1 MNTKKKIILY
11 LLLTAGAALM
21 LSPLL
26 WMVSTS
32 LKDPA
37 NVMKMPP
44 EWIPDPVRIEN
55 YSEACQAIPMGRFYL
70 NSLFIAITVTV
81 CQVMTS
87 AMSAYAFARMK
98 FPLRDKMFF
107 GYLATL
113 MIPATITMI
122 PVFILLQQLGWID
135 SYKALIIP
143 GIFSAYGTFML
154 RQFFMTIPV
163 DLENAAKIDGCGH
176 FRIFFNIVLPL
187 SKPALATL
195 TVFTFMGNWRSFIW
209 PLIVTQSIEK
219 KTLPVGLTAF
229 QGQYSGD
236 WHLLMAASVV
246 AIVPVVI
253 VFIFNQKHFV
263 KGIKLSGFGGT

>member
-1 MNTKKKIILY
+1 
-11 LLLTAGAALM
+11 M
-21 LSPLL
+21 LAPLF
-26 WMVSTS
+26 WMISTS

-37 NVMKMPP
+37 DVMKIPP
-44 EWIPDPVRIEN
+44 KWIPLPVCPQN
-55 YSEACQAIPMGRFYL
+55 YTEACQSIPMGRFYL

-81 CQVMTS
+81 CQVATS
-87 AMSAYAFARMK
+87 AMAAYAFARMK
-98 FPLRDKMFF
+98 FPLRDKLFF

-113 MIPATITMI
+113 MIPATVTMI
-122 PVFILLQQLGWID
+122 PVFILLQKLGWID
-135 SYKALIIP
+135 SYKALIVP

-176 FRIFFNIVLPL
+176 CRIFINIVLPL
-187 SKPALATL
+187 SKAALATL

-219 KTLPVGLTAF
+219 KTIPVGLTAF

-236 WHLLMAASVV
+236 WHLLMAASVM

-253 VFIFNQKHFV
+253 IFIFNQKYFV